1 MLPCDARG
9 GYDFLPERPPRDSAR
24 GTSTVT
30 ARPAD
35 EATLAAARPR
45 ARLHSSQSI
54 TSEAAAIDEYVP
66 ETTPMTRA
74 KAKSWSTS
82 PPNRKRIKAE
92 RNTVNEVRMVRD

>member
-66 ETTPMTRA
+66 VDGLVASAQGLAVAAMRFCG
-74 KAKSWSTS
+74 
-82 PPNRKRIKAE
+82 
-92 RNTVNEVRMVRD
+92 VRD